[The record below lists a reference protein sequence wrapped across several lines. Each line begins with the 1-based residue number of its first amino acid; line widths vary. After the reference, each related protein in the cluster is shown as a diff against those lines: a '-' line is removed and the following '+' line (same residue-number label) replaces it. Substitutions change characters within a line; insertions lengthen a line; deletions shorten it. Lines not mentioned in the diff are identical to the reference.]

1 SSNELARRVGVAKSA
16 MSRYLN
22 LNREFPLNK
31 VNEFSKALD
40 LSPEYILGFDNHHI
54 ETHNIPVV
62 SKISAGEP
70 IHAEENIESYIA
82 IPNAKENT
90 FGLIV
95 SGDSMD
101 KEFKDGD
108 IVIVEKDAVYERYL
122 EVDPTYK
129 VKINATENAMKE
141 EDKFLTEEQYLDLI
155 EYFRKRSE
163 KSYVLLFM
171 LAITSARFS
180 EVNNMTYNDLTH
192 GLGTIHLPG
201 TKTISSDRII
211 ELNYDDIE
219 HVKNWYHS
227 QPKKLNRKLFEI
239 SNNAA
244 MKSFKKAL
252 KDIGVE
258 EKRRIYSLRH
268 THCSYLISKDI
279 PIEYISKRL

>member
-1 SSNELARRVGVAKSA
+1 MNNNDQIIAIIKEQMKLKKLSSNELARRVGVAKSA

-40 LSPEYILGFDNHHI
+40 LSPEYILGFDNRHI

-108 IVIVEKDAVYERYL
+108 IVIVEKDAVVENGQIGVVHINGY
-122 EVDPTYK
+122 
-129 VKINATENAMKE
+129 NATV
-141 EDKFLTEEQYLDLI
+141 
-155 EYFRKRSE
+155 KRI
-163 KSYVLLFM
+163 K
-171 LAITSARFS
+171 
-180 EVNNMTYNDLTH
+180 YND
-192 GLGTIHLPG
+192 
-201 TKTISSDRII
+201 
-211 ELNYDDIE
+211 DDIILIPE
-219 HVKNWYHS
+219 
-227 QPKKLNRKLFEI
+227 
-239 SNNAA
+239 SNNN
-244 MKSFKKAL
+244 
-252 KDIGVE
+252 E
-258 EKRRIYSLRH
+258 H
-268 THCSYLISKDI
+268 I
-279 PIEYISKRL
+279 PKIFN